1 MFCDKCGKEIEK
13 NSSFCPHCGEKI
25 AADVTGVGSPKV
37 PFKTTDILKGV
48 VGAVRSIGGGKR
60 KPSKRGMVTAVAA
73 VLVLLIAVFTGS
85 YISNA
90 SERELAKQLDL
101 GNRYLAETDYE
112 QAVVAFARAI
122 EIDPMS
128 VDAYLG
134 LIDAY
139 IGMLDIEMAV
149 ETARKGYEVT
159 GDESLYTIRYG
170 LEGGTMSDSQGRT
183 ILRIGYDR
191 NSDVAWIHV
200 YTYDGEEVR
209 IAAVT
214 AYNAAR
220 EETGRIELVYD
231 QEGHMT
237 TGFWF
242 IDEKIHERY
251 GEMGL
256 VKHTYQ
262 NGQRVKEEYFKDTAG
277 NELFASCFFDSE
289 GKEER
294 KEYYSAEGGLEGYS
308 EFEFDDDV
316 DPPLIVNPYARRL
329 IRETTFWNTGSSYT
343 RFYDLDLYF
352 RDDLEGSGRRA
363 NNIIGHSYNEEY
375 LVSRTEYSI
384 YRYDEEIVKEEYE
397 KHGEGTVINDLLYF
411 FKEEWF
417 LSVEQKA

>member
-1 MFCDKCGKEIEK
+1 
-13 NSSFCPHCGEKI
+13 
-25 AADVTGVGSPKV
+25 
-37 PFKTTDILKGV
+37 
-48 VGAVRSIGGGKR
+48 
-60 KPSKRGMVTAVAA
+60 
-73 VLVLLIAVFTGS
+73 
-85 YISNA
+85 
-90 SERELAKQLDL
+90 
-101 GNRYLAETDYE
+101 
-112 QAVVAFARAI
+112 
-122 EIDPMS
+122 
-128 VDAYLG
+128 
-134 LIDAY
+134 
-139 IGMLDIEMAV
+139 
-149 ETARKGYEVT
+149 
-159 GDESLYTIRYG
+159 
-170 LEGGTMSDSQGRT
+170 
-183 ILRIGYDR
+183 
-191 NSDVAWIHV
+191 
-200 YTYDGEEVR
+200 
-209 IAAVT
+209 
-214 AYNAAR
+214 
-220 EETGRIELVYD
+220 
-231 QEGHMT
+231 MT